1 MDINELKR
9 HSDLSFDRAVAKKNL
24 LARAESELITVYQ
37 DHIFRAD
44 AVTIAT
50 VRALMESQDYFF
62 ILDSNS
68 NPVKDRPSQR
78 ISRSADTATTISTEH
93 LSSNLSIS
101 KITEGLA

>member
-68 NPVKDRPSQR
+68 NPVRIDNPKEFLHLLIQQQQSALNTYHQTYQSLKSLKD
-78 ISRSADTATTISTEH
+78 
-93 LSSNLSIS
+93 
-101 KITEGLA
+101 

>member
-1 MDINELKR
+1 MDINELKS

-37 DHIFRAD
+37 DHIFKAD

-50 VRALMESQDYFF
+50 VRTLMESQEYFF

-68 NPVKDRPSQR
+68 NPVRIDCPKEFLDLLIQRQQSALNTYHQTYQSLKSLKD
-78 ISRSADTATTISTEH
+78 
-93 LSSNLSIS
+93 
-101 KITEGLA
+101 

>member
-50 VRALMESQDYFF
+50 VRALMESRDYFF

-68 NPVKDRPSQR
+68 NPVRIDNPKEFLHLLIQQQQSALNTYHQTYQSLKSLKD
-78 ISRSADTATTISTEH
+78 
-93 LSSNLSIS
+93 
-101 KITEGLA
+101 

>member
-68 NPVKDRPSQR
+68 NPVKIDNPKEFLHLLTQR
-78 ISRSADTATTISTEH
+78 QQSALNTYHQTYQSLKSLKD
-93 LSSNLSIS
+93 
-101 KITEGLA
+101 

>member
-24 LARAESELITVYQ
+24 LARAESEMITVYQ

-44 AVTIAT
+44 AVTIST
-50 VRALMESQDYFF
+50 VRALMESQDKFF

-68 NPVKDRPSQR
+68 NPVKIDHPKEFLDLLIQR
-78 ISRSADTATTISTEH
+78 QQSALNTYHQTYQSLKSLKD
-93 LSSNLSIS
+93 
-101 KITEGLA
+101 

>member
-1 MDINELKR
+1 MNINELKR

-24 LARAESELITVYQ
+24 LSRAESELITVYQ

-68 NPVKDRPSQR
+68 NPVRIDNPKEFLHLLIQQQQSALNTYHQTYQSLKSLKD
-78 ISRSADTATTISTEH
+78 
-93 LSSNLSIS
+93 
-101 KITEGLA
+101 

>member
-50 VRALMESQDYFF
+50 VRALMESQDHFF

-68 NPVKDRPSQR
+68 NPVKIDRPKEFLDLLIQQQQAALNTYHQTYQSLK
-78 ISRSADTATTISTEH
+78 SLKD
-93 LSSNLSIS
+93 
-101 KITEGLA
+101 

>member
-1 MDINELKR
+1 MNINELKS

-50 VRALMESQDYFF
+50 VRALMESQDHFF

-68 NPVKDRPSQR
+68 NPVRIDRPKEFLHLLIQR
-78 ISRSADTATTISTEH
+78 QQAALNTYHQTYQSLKSLKD
-93 LSSNLSIS
+93 
-101 KITEGLA
+101 

>member
-68 NPVKDRPSQR
+68 NPVKIDDPKEFLNLMIQKQQ
-78 ISRSADTATTISTEH
+78 SALNTYHQTYQSLKSLKD
-93 LSSNLSIS
+93 
-101 KITEGLA
+101 

>member
-1 MDINELKR
+1 MDINELKS

-50 VRALMESQDYFF
+50 VRALMESHDYFF

-68 NPVKDRPSQR
+68 NPVRIDHPKEFLHLLIQQQQSALNTYHQTYQSLKSLKD
-78 ISRSADTATTISTEH
+78 
-93 LSSNLSIS
+93 
-101 KITEGLA
+101 

>member
-68 NPVKDRPSQR
+68 NPVRIDNPQQFLDLLIQQQQSALNTYHQTYQSLKSLKD
-78 ISRSADTATTISTEH
+78 
-93 LSSNLSIS
+93 
-101 KITEGLA
+101 

>member
-9 HSDLSFDRAVAKKNL
+9 HSDLSFDRAVTKKNL

-68 NPVKDRPSQR
+68 NPVKIDNPKEFLNLLIQR
-78 ISRSADTATTISTEH
+78 QQTALNTYHQTYQS
-93 LSSNLSIS
+93 LKSL
-101 KITEGLA
+101 KD

>member
-9 HSDLSFDRAVAKKNL
+9 HSDLSFDRALAKKNL

-68 NPVKDRPSQR
+68 NPVKIDNPKEFLNLLIQR
-78 ISRSADTATTISTEH
+78 QQTALNTYHQTYQS
-93 LSSNLSIS
+93 LKSL
-101 KITEGLA
+101 KD

>member
-1 MDINELKR
+1 MDIHELKR

-50 VRALMESQDYFF
+50 VRALMESRDYFF

-68 NPVKDRPSQR
+68 NPVRIDNPKEFLHLLIQQQQSALNTYHQTYQSLKSLKD
-78 ISRSADTATTISTEH
+78 
-93 LSSNLSIS
+93 
-101 KITEGLA
+101 

>member
-1 MDINELKR
+1 MNINELKR

-50 VRALMESQDYFF
+50 VRALMELQDYFF

-68 NPVKDRPSQR
+68 NPVKIDDPKEFLHLLIQQQQ
-78 ISRSADTATTISTEH
+78 SALNTYHQTYQSLKSLKD
-93 LSSNLSIS
+93 
-101 KITEGLA
+101 

>member
-24 LARAESELITVYQ
+24 LARAESEMITVYQ

-62 ILDSNS
+62 MLDSNS
-68 NPVKDRPSQR
+68 NPVRIDNPKEFLHLLIQRQQTALNTYHQTYQSLKSLKD
-78 ISRSADTATTISTEH
+78 
-93 LSSNLSIS
+93 
-101 KITEGLA
+101 

>member
-50 VRALMESQDYFF
+50 VRSLMESQEYFF

-68 NPVKDRPSQR
+68 NPVKIDNPKEFLHLLIQQQQ
-78 ISRSADTATTISTEH
+78 SALNTYHQTYQSLKSLKD
-93 LSSNLSIS
+93 
-101 KITEGLA
+101 

>member
-1 MDINELKR
+1 MDINELKS

-24 LARAESELITVYQ
+24 LSRAESELITVYQ

-50 VRALMESQDYFF
+50 VRALMELQDHFF

-68 NPVKDRPSQR
+68 NPVRIDNPKEFLHLLIQRQQSALNTYHQTYQSLKSLKD
-78 ISRSADTATTISTEH
+78 
-93 LSSNLSIS
+93 
-101 KITEGLA
+101 

>member
-1 MDINELKR
+1 MDINELKS

-50 VRALMESQDYFF
+50 VRALMESHDRFYM
-62 ILDSNS
+62 LDSNS
-68 NPVKDRPSQR
+68 NPVDINNPKEFLHLLIQRQQAALNTYHQIYQSLKSLKD
-78 ISRSADTATTISTEH
+78 
-93 LSSNLSIS
+93 
-101 KITEGLA
+101 

>member
-9 HSDLSFDRAVAKKNL
+9 HSDLSFDRAVTKKNL

-68 NPVKDRPSQR
+68 NPVKIDNPKEFLYLLIQR
-78 ISRSADTATTISTEH
+78 QQSALNTYHQTYQTLKSLKD
-93 LSSNLSIS
+93 
-101 KITEGLA
+101 

>member
-24 LARAESELITVYQ
+24 LARAESELITVYR

-50 VRALMESQDYFF
+50 VRALMDSQDYFF

-68 NPVKDRPSQR
+68 NPVRIDNPKEFLHLLIQQQQSALNTYHQTYQSLKSLKD
-78 ISRSADTATTISTEH
+78 
-93 LSSNLSIS
+93 
-101 KITEGLA
+101 

>member
-24 LARAESELITVYQ
+24 LARAESEMITVYQ

-62 ILDSNS
+62 MLDSNS
-68 NPVKDRPSQR
+68 NPVKIDNPKEFLHLLIQQQQ
-78 ISRSADTATTISTEH
+78 SALNTYHQTYQSLKSLKD
-93 LSSNLSIS
+93 
-101 KITEGLA
+101 

>member
-68 NPVKDRPSQR
+68 NPVKIDNPKEFLNLLIQR
-78 ISRSADTATTISTEH
+78 QQTALNTYHQTYQS
-93 LSSNLSIS
+93 LKSL
-101 KITEGLA
+101 KD

>member
-1 MDINELKR
+1 MNINELKS

-24 LARAESELITVYQ
+24 LARAESEMITVYQ

-50 VRALMESQDYFF
+50 VRALMELQDQFF

-68 NPVKDRPSQR
+68 NPVKIDNPKEFINLLIQQQQ
-78 ISRSADTATTISTEH
+78 SALNIYHQTYQFLKSLKD
-93 LSSNLSIS
+93 
-101 KITEGLA
+101 

>member
-44 AVTIAT
+44 AVTIST
-50 VRALMESQDYFF
+50 VRALMESQDHFF
-62 ILDSNS
+62 MLDSNS
-68 NPVKDRPSQR
+68 NPVRIDSPKEFLHLLIQQQQSALNTYHQTYQSLKSLKD
-78 ISRSADTATTISTEH
+78 
-93 LSSNLSIS
+93 
-101 KITEGLA
+101 

>member
-24 LARAESELITVYQ
+24 LSRAESELITVYQ

-68 NPVKDRPSQR
+68 NPVRIDNPKEFLHLLIQQQQSALNTYHQTYQSLKSLKD
-78 ISRSADTATTISTEH
+78 
-93 LSSNLSIS
+93 
-101 KITEGLA
+101 